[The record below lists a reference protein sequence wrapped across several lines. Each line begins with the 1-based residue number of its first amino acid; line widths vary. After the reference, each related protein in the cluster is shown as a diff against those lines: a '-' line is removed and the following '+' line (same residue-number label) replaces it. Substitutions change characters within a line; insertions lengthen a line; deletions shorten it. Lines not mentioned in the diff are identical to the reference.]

1 SIPHRG
7 VLPPRQRP
15 VSGSS
20 ADHAGPD
27 RMARFEETGG
37 GTTGMAPTPA
47 PGRTDERSLVSSSH
61 RNP

>member
-1 SIPHRG
+1 M
-7 VLPPRQRP
+7 
-15 VSGSS
+15 SGSS